1 MDKPWLV
8 RYRQFARGRR
18 SVKTVPISAAS
29 QAEALK
35 TFSMA
40 LGFCKKENPMK
51 FNNVKLISIFEEG
64 TSCGTFEK
72 KMA

>member
-8 RYRQFARGRR
+8 RYRQYAKGRR
-18 SVKTVPISAAS
+18 SVVTVPISAAS

-40 LGFCKKENPMK
+40 ISFCRKENPMK

-64 TSCGTFEK
+64 
-72 KMA
+72 